1 MITTCT
7 FWGCHYADRPPS
19 ANGQLA
25 RRYPSRYISCMP
37 NLVSLGSYYFLGIVP
52 TIKATGT
59 TLTLAGI
66 RDTWD
71 CEHAAALFCGVD
83 MPSQPLTC
91 SITPRHDMLKCHK
104 PAGNSR
110 RLERVLT
117 TREVRNPRKFGFAKF
132 VSEFNAYDRYALSS
146 AIHSLR
152 EMWIT
157 NASFNNFATSTKIS
171 SLTSGWHANFVALL
185 QSTRLATLATQFVNS
200 AIVGCWTDKVTR
212 TWVQFKHKL
221 HHKAKKNKWSK

>member
-1 MITTCT
+1 MLAYATTLFVYQTQKMAFSVTIAVIIVVCGKSSAVLLSCT
-7 FWGCHYADRPPS
+7 YNEQKYMHK
-19 ANGQLA
+19 
-25 RRYPSRYISCMP
+25 ISCSL
-37 NLVSLGSYYFLGIVP
+37 LVSW
-52 TIKATGT
+52 KATGNHSGKYVRLWVHICT
-59 TLTLAGI
+59 ILWC
-66 RDTWD
+66 R
-71 CEHAAALFCGVD
+71 HATKALH
-83 MPSQPLTC
+83 L